1 MNEIRCDGGGKAM
14 LRARR
19 NHYHVYVVEL
29 SRDVLYEGKFKR
41 CNPDY
46 TPRASRAFMSA

>member
-1 MNEIRCDGGGKAM
+1 MNEIRCDGGGKAT

-29 SRDVLYEGKFKR
+29 SRDVLCEGKFKR
-41 CNPDY
+41 CTRITFWANH
-46 TPRASRAFMSA
+46 AFMSA